1 MVFISWLLYSFK
13 CLSQKTLI
21 FQKDFDLINQIYGKS
36 KTNQNIDY
44 LRGLSSSK
52 TTSWR
57 YLNRVY
63 KEDSQKIDL
72 LFNDPRSIIW
82 IDNYSKFYKLS
93 LPMYL

>member
-44 LRGLSSSK
+44 LRGLSTSK
-52 TTSWR
+52 TTTWR
-57 YLNRVY
+57 YLNSVII
-63 KEDSQKIDL
+63 KIVKKL
-72 LFNDPRSIIW
+72 IF
-82 IDNYSKFYKLS
+82 YSMILEV
-93 LPMYL
+93 